1 MTELKTTSELG
12 SEKIGKLLIRY
23 AIPSIAAMLASSLYN
38 IVDRAF
44 IGKGVDALALS
55 GLAVTLP
62 LMNLSAAVG
71 SLVGIGS
78 STMISIKLGQ
88 NDNRNA
94 QIIFGNSVTLNTIIG
109 ITFGLIFLIFLNPI
123 LTLFGA
129 TAATIEYARSYMMI
143 ILIGNMITHLYF
155 GLNCILRATGHPRL
169 AMTATLG
176 TVFLNTFL
184 DYLFIM
190 VFHWGIQGA
199 AIATILSQAL
209 ALIWQLYKLS
219 NKKELIHLKRGIFR
233 LNPELDRQMFT
244 IGLSPCLMNAAS
256 CLVVLLINRK
266 LLQYGGDYA
275 IGAYSIVNSFLFMMI
290 MIVMGFNQAM
300 QPIAGYNWGA
310 GLLDRVLK
318 VLKITIILGT
328 LVTTTGFLIT
338 QLATIPCIRIFTND
352 PRLTELASEG
362 MHLVFIMAPLVGF
375 QMVSSN
381 FFQSIGMPGKSI
393 LMSLSRQLLLL
404 VPCLLIIPNYLG
416 TKGVWISLPIA
427 DGLSIIL
434 ASLLLTN
441 QIRKINRSLD
451 LKRNSYE

>member
-1 MTELKTTSELG
+1 MTTLKTTSELG
-12 SEKIGKLLIRY
+12 SEKIDKLLIRY
-23 AIPSIAAMLASSLYN
+23 AIPSITAMLASSLYN

-44 IGKGVDALALS
+44 IGKGIDALALS
-55 GLAVTLP
+55 GLAVTFP
-62 LMNLSAAVG
+62 LMNLAAAVG

-109 ITFGLIFLIFLNPI
+109 ITFGLIFLFFLDPI

-129 TAATIEYARSYMMI
+129 TAATIEYARSYMVI
-143 ILIGNMITHLYF
+143 ILIGNAFTHLYF
-155 GLNCILRATGHPRL
+155 GLNCILRSTGHPNL
-169 AMTATLG
+169 AMIATIS
-176 TVFLNTFL
+176 TVLLNTFL
-184 DYLFIM
+184 DYLFII

-199 AIATILSQAL
+199 AIATVLSQVL
-209 ALIWQLYKLS
+209 ALIWQFYKLS
-219 NKKELIHLKRGIFR
+219 DKKELIHLQRGIFK
-233 LNPELDRQMFT
+233 LNPELDRHMLT

-275 IGAYSIVNSFLFMMI
+275 IGAYSIVNSFLFIMI

-310 GLLDRVLK
+310 SLHARVLK
-318 VLKITIILGT
+318 VLKITILLGT
-328 LVTTTGFLIT
+328 IVTTTGFLIT
-338 QLATIPCIRIFTND
+338 QFATIPCIRIFTND
-352 PRLTELASEG
+352 PRLTQLASEG

-375 QMVSSN
+375 QMVTSN

-416 TKGVWISLPIA
+416 IKGVWISIPIA

-434 ASLLLTN
+434 ASALLIN
-441 QIRKINRSLD
+441 QVKKIN
-451 LKRNSYE
+451 KFIYPQK

>member
-12 SEKIGKLLIRY
+12 SEKIGKLLIKY

-109 ITFGLIFLIFLNPI
+109 IVFGLIFLIFLNPI

-129 TAATIEYARSYMMI
+129 TAATIEYARSYMAI
-143 ILIGNMITHLYF
+143 ILIGNVFTHLYF
-155 GLNCILRATGHPRL
+155 GLNCILRSTGHPRS
-169 AMTATLG
+169 AMIATIS

-184 DYLFIM
+184 DYLFII

-199 AIATILSQAL
+199 AIATILSQVL

-219 NKKELIHLKRGIFR
+219 DKKELIHLQRGIFR
-233 LNPELDRQMFT
+233 LNTELDRRMLT

-275 IGAYSIVNSFLFMMI
+275 IGAYSIVNSFLFVMV

-310 GLLDRVLK
+310 GLHDRVLK
-318 VLKITIILGT
+318 VLKITILLGT
-328 LVTTTGFLIT
+328 IVTTGIFLVTQF
-338 QLATIPCIRIFTND
+338 ATIPCIRVFTND
-352 PRLTELASEG
+352 PRLTEIAAEG

-375 QMVSSN
+375 QMVTGN
-381 FFQSIGMPGKSI
+381 FFQSIGLPGKSI
-393 LMSLSRQLLLL
+393 LMSLSRQLLIL
-404 VPCLLIIPNYLG
+404 VPCLIIIPNYLG
-416 TKGVWISLPIA
+416 IKGVWISMPIS

-434 ASLLLTN
+434 ASILLIN

-451 LKRNSYE
+451 PQKK

>member
-1 MTELKTTSELG
+1 MTESKTTSELG
-12 SEKIGKLLIRY
+12 CEKISKLLIRY
-23 AIPSIAAMLASSLYN
+23 AIPSIAAMVASSLYN

-71 SLVGIGS
+71 SLVGVGS

-88 NDNRNA
+88 NDNSNA

-129 TAATIEYARSYMMI
+129 TDATIGYARSYMTI
-143 ILIGNMITHLYF
+143 ILIGNAVTHLYF

-169 AMTATLG
+169 AMTATLS

-199 AIATILSQAL
+199 AIATVISQVL

-219 NKKELIHLKRGIFR
+219 DKKELIHLKHGIFR
-233 LNPELDRQMFT
+233 LNPELDRQMLT

-275 IGAYSIVNSFLFMMI
+275 IGAYGIVNSFLFVMV

-310 GLLDRVLK
+310 GLHERVLK

-328 LVTTTGFLIT
+328 IVTTTGFLIT
-338 QLATIPCIRIFTND
+338 QFATIPCIRIFTND
-352 PRLTELASEG
+352 PRLTELATEG

-375 QMVSSN
+375 QMVASN

-416 TKGVWISLPIA
+416 TKGVWISMPIA

-434 ASLLLTN
+434 ASVLLIN

-451 LKRNSYE
+451 LQKK

>member
-1 MTELKTTSELG
+1 
-12 SEKIGKLLIRY
+12 
-23 AIPSIAAMLASSLYN
+23 MLASSLYN

-44 IGKGVDALALS
+44 IGNGVDALALS

-300 QPIAGYNWGA
+300 QPIAGYNWEQ
-310 GLLDRVLK
+310 DY
-318 VLKITIILGT
+318 
-328 LVTTTGFLIT
+328 
-338 QLATIPCIRIFTND
+338 
-352 PRLTELASEG
+352 LTE
-362 MHLVFIMAPLVGF
+362 
-375 QMVSSN
+375 
-381 FFQSIGMPGKSI
+381 
-393 LMSLSRQLLLL
+393 
-404 VPCLLIIPNYLG
+404 Y
-416 TKGVWISLPIA
+416 
-427 DGLSIIL
+427 
-434 ASLLLTN
+434 
-441 QIRKINRSLD
+441 
-451 LKRNSYE
+451 